1 MYAQYS
7 IPAVVF
13 SGQQHARL
21 EVLKLIFDAV
31 KTPDDCFGFILI
43 LELFRDLDQFRDLL
57 KLIRKI
63 VVGIQTVLE
72 RLLFF

>member
-21 EVLKLIFDAV
+21 EVLEFIFDAV
-31 KTPDDCFGFILI
+31 KAPDDCSGFILVF
-43 LELFRDLDQFRDLL
+43 EFFRNLDQFRYLL
-57 KLIRKI
+57 KLIRKLA
-63 VVGIQTVLE
+63 VSVQTVFQGL
-72 RLLFF
+72 LLF

>member
-13 SGQQHARL
+13 SGQQHTCL
-21 EVLKLIFDAV
+21 EVFKLIFDAV
-31 KTPDDCFGFILI
+31 KTHDDCFGFILI

-57 KLIRKI
+57 KLIRKV
-63 VVGIQTVLE
+63 VVGVQTVLE